1 MLSNHGSYVD
11 SHLCFIY
18 KMIARRIRD
27 AMDVLLSWDSAILL
41 ALCKPGLSRRSA
53 LSLGWVDTRR
63 KHITIVVASHAL
75 TVTVVEGA
83 A

>member
-27 AMDVLLSWDSAILL
+27 ALFILGFGHFAGFVQARSVQAFHIEPLS
-41 ALCKPGLSRRSA
+41 G
-53 LSLGWVDTRR
+53 
-63 KHITIVVASHAL
+63 
-75 TVTVVEGA
+75 
-83 A
+83 